1 MHDAV
6 DRVVRPFLKQV
17 DSALGDGYSAVLYG
31 SAARGDFVPGRSDL
45 NFMLITDDLSP
56 ARLSG
61 LGGAFAGWRK
71 SGYDPPLVILR
82 SEWARATD
90 VFPIEI
96 TDMRSGYEVLRGP
109 DPVAGLQAAPG
120 DLRAA
125 LEREFRGKL
134 LRLRQGYVA
143 AAADPAALGELA
155 GRSAGTYLVL
165 LRALLVLLGRAVPSD
180 PAQVAAAAA
189 AAMAMDGEPL
199 LNVVRHRAERGWR
212 CPPAEFERYLD
223 AVARAATFLDQ
234 LQLGDQR

>member
-1 MHDAV
+1 MRDVV
-6 DRVVRPFLKQV
+6 DRVVGPFLSQV
-17 DSALGDGYSAVLYG
+17 DAALGNGYSAVLYG
-31 SAARGDFVPGRSDL
+31 SAARGDFVAGRSDL
-45 NFMLITDDLSP
+45 NLMLITEDLSA

-71 SGYDPPLVILR
+71 SGYEPPLVILR

-96 TDMRSGYEVLRGP
+96 TDMQSGYEVLRGP
-109 DPVAGLQAAPG
+109 DPVAGLHVAPA
-120 DLRAA
+120 DLRRA

-143 AAADPAALGELA
+143 AGGDPAALALLA
-155 GRSAGTYLVL
+155 DRSAGTFLVL
-165 LRALLVLLGRAVPSD
+165 LRALLVLLGRS
-180 PAQVAAAAA
+180 AQSTPMEVVVAAAAA
-189 AAMAMDGEPL
+189 MGMDGEPL
-199 LNVVRHRAERGWR
+199 LNVVRHRGERGWR
-212 CPPAEFERYLD
+212 CSPGEFEGYLE